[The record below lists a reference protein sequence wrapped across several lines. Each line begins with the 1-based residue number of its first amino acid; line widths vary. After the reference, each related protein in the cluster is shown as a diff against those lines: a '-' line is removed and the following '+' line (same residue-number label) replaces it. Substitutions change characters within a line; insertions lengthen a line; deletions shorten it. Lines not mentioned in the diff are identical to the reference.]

1 MSRWWRLIK
10 SQVSSLPQLQ
20 PGNQPASSMQPA
32 TLQTSPLLLV
42 SPPSSPPPPAVPL
55 LCVGFICICRRTQ
68 TKPLS
73 LQLA

>member
-20 PGNQPASSMQPA
+20 PASQQHATSNQQPA

-42 SPPSSPPPPAVPL
+42 SPPSAPALPV

>member
-20 PGNQPASSMQPA
+20 PASQQHA
-32 TLQTSPLLLV
+32 TLQLSPLLPV
-42 SPPSSPPPPAVPL
+42 PPPPLPL